1 MSTSKNQKVSRNF
14 GTEIFSLNLIF
25 DRKAGFLLYLLP
37 LHGLEF
43 YIFSHTKCTVHC
55 GPDFR
60 HHGKLLEVAWV
71 VGDSKKWGCSPFTIR
86 WYDFVDHHLNP
97 EFCWQARW
105 NFSKSSG
112 VKQTYYSGL
121 IVLEYLFLISLSYF
135 QVDWCKESNFSK
147 NVLSISMYLKSN
159 PK

>member
-1 MSTSKNQKVSRNF
+1 MNLFALKTLPNLLNLENRQKIKGRLFAITYDFNGMSMSKNQKVSGNC

-71 VGDSKKWGCSPFTIR
+71 VGDSKK
-86 WYDFVDHHLNP
+86 
-97 EFCWQARW
+97 
-105 NFSKSSG
+105 
-112 VKQTYYSGL
+112 
-121 IVLEYLFLISLSYF
+121 
-135 QVDWCKESNFSK
+135 
-147 NVLSISMYLKSN
+147 
-159 PK
+159 